1 MIAAP
6 HICHPISTISATR
19 AGLILAI
26 FVVKMMQ
33 PLVTKNLFRLGDKS
47 SINKF
52 R

>member
-6 HICHPISTISATR
+6 HISHPISTNSASP

-33 PLVTKNLFRLGDKS
+33 PLVTKNLFRLGDEP

-52 R
+52 Q